1 MIVITGQ
8 DDQAS
13 TVGGRGEGCP
23 GKSKSERIGPSLR
36 DRLIQLLLQI
46 GEESRLGHFEPT
58 WIPCLR
64 KRVIELIMGDAA
76 HIVEVQGVSRVVRP
90 GNVGVG
96 PVRSGLEIEQSTSV
110 W

>member
-1 MIVITGQ
+1 MIVLTRH
-8 DDQAS
+8 DYQAS
-13 TVGGRGEGCP
+13 TVGRRIEGRP

-64 KRVIELIMGDAA
+64 ERMIELVMGDAA
-76 HIVEVQGVSRVVRP
+76 HIGEVQGVRRVIRP
-90 GNVGVG
+90 GNVSVG
-96 PVRSGLEIEQSTSV
+96 PVRSGLEIEQRIGV